1 MSSLNMRASMSFKWA
16 VLIASGAVAA
26 GLGVAMSAGFAP
38 DQETTGPE
46 MTDFRAQLEN
56 HSPPNEAQV
65 KTLLEGAKA
74 QPRSG
79 RYWITD
85 ARLSTFGTNGTLDM
99 LAEAPQC
106 IYDSATKTVSST
118 GPLQIQSADRRFLIE
133 GEGFLLQQT
142 NSNLIISSRVHTVVR
157 GVTAGAPRP

>member
-1 MSSLNMRASMSFKWA
+1 MWSLNMRAKVAFQCA
-16 VLIASGAVAA
+16 VLISSCAVAA
-26 GLGVAMSAGFAP
+26 GLGVAVFTKIARA
-38 DQETTGPE
+38 QAVAAPE

-85 ARLSTFGTNGTLDM
+85 ARLRTFRTNGALEM

-106 IYDSATKTVSST
+106 VYDAAQKTVSSA
-118 GPLQIQSADRRFLIE
+118 GPLQIQSADRRFLLE

-142 NSNLIISSRVHTVVR
+142 NSNLIISNRVHTVVR
-157 GVTAGAPRP
+157 NAPENAPKP